1 MPRLVYDSASQKAR
15 ICYAYHMKVFAENKK
30 AYFEYQILEKL
41 EAGLALTGPEV
52 KSVQANRIN
61 ISSAYITI
69 SGRRAFLL
77 NATIAPYQPNNQTS
91 KHQNDR
97 TRQLLLSKSEILY
110 LQGKI
115 QQKGLTILPLK
126 VYTKKAKI
134 KVEIALAKGKKLHD
148 KREAIKKR
156 ENRLED
162 SRDL

>member
-1 MPRLVYDSASQKAR
+1 
-15 ICYAYHMKVFAENKK
+15 MKVFAENKK
-30 AYFEYQILEKL
+30 AFFEYQILEKF
-41 EAGLALTGPEV
+41 EAGLVLTGPEV
-52 KSVQANRIN
+52 KSIQANRIN
-61 ISSAYITI
+61 ISSAYIII
-69 SGRRAFLL
+69 SGGRATLL
-77 NATIAPYQPNNQTS
+77 NASIAPYQPNNQTS
-91 KHQNDR
+91 KHQIDR
-97 TRQLLLSKSEILY
+97 TRDLLLSKSEILY

-162 SRDL
+162 SQDL

>member
-1 MPRLVYDSASQKAR
+1 
-15 ICYAYHMKVFAENKK
+15 MKVFAENKK
-30 AYFEYQILEKL
+30 AFFEYQILEKF
-41 EAGLALTGPEV
+41 EAGLSLTGPEV
-52 KSVQANRIN
+52 KSAQANRIN
-61 ISSAYITI
+61 ISSAYILI
-69 SGRRAFLL
+69 SGGHARLL
-77 NATIAPYQPNNQTS
+77 NASIAPYQPNNQTS
-91 KHQNDR
+91 KHQTDR
-97 TRQLLLSKSEILY
+97 TRDLLLSKSEILY

-162 SRDL
+162 SQDL

>member
-1 MPRLVYDSASQKAR
+1 
-15 ICYAYHMKVFAENKK
+15 MKVFAENKK
-30 AYFEYQILEKL
+30 AYFGYQILEKL

-91 KHQNDR
+91 KHQSDR

-134 KVEIALAKGKKLHD
+134 KVEIALAKGKKLYD